1 MASVTHPVVL
11 RTAQAETYDAL
22 ALLVRQIE
30 RDPTN
35 ATVDRLNRIDTLGID
50 LRHLCRDLESALT
63 AEDNRLRSEGT
74 TDQLDDRWIKNLR
87 RLEVM
92 LALLNR
98 AELAVIRAQTEA
110 RA

>member
-1 MASVTHPVVL
+1 MTETVPVAL
-11 RTAQAETYDAL
+11 RNVQAETYDQ
-22 ALLVRQIE
+22 LVFEVKRIE

-35 ATVDRLNRIDTLGID
+35 ATVDRLNRIDLLGVD
-50 LRHLCRDLESALT
+50 LKHLCRDLESALT

-110 RA
+110 RV

>member
-1 MASVTHPVVL
+1 MTAVEL
-11 RTAQAETYDAL
+11 RTRQSETYDQ
-22 ALLVRQIE
+22 LVFEVKRIE
-30 RDPTN
+30 RDPAN
-35 ATVDRLNRIDTLGID
+35 ATVDRLNRIDLLGVD
-50 LRHLCRDLESALT
+50 LKHLCRDLESALT